1 MDKDRINRSNPIS
14 AFSTF
19 ALTRSPR
26 SQRAEFIKQLKSA
39 INSLVNQRRS
49 FAVLLIKIDNLTDI
63 EQNFGMELS
72 QHLIVSI
79 GQQLQPQ
86 LCRDDLL
93 VHLHGDEFALLKVS
107 IASSAAAIQ
116 LAKQIQARF
125 RCSFVVKDYR
135 LICSCSIGISL
146 QRQPQRIS
154 QILQQAD
161 RALKTASTQGTGHY
175 VLAQQSPQQTL
186 HRDLIQQQE
195 RLALAIA
202 NNDIHPYYQPIIE
215 LSSNQLIGFEVIPYW
230 QDEYANSNQLQPLTS
245 LAEHTDSLVNLDLH
259 IVRQACLQLKAWH
272 NAALANQQLQ
282 LAVSLSVKH
291 LQLEGA
297 VEQLILLIQES
308 QIPTHCLIFEFREH
322 DVMASSKFVMQS
334 LQKLR
339 QVGLQVGLDDF
350 ATEFSSLSAF
360 FTYPIDF
367 VKIDQSFTA
376 QMLRS
381 KKDLAL
387 IRVIRD
393 ISHDMGFKVIVEGIN
408 SQQQHNKLIE
418 LGCEYGQ
425 GEYIARPLSPSQAA
439 GLLGI

>member
-1 MDKDRINRSNPIS
+1 MDKDRFTSNNAIPPI
-14 AFSTF
+14 STF

-26 SQRAEFIKQLKSA
+26 SQRAAFIKQLKGA
-39 INSLVNQRRS
+39 IYNLVNQRRT

-63 EQNFGMELS
+63 EQNFGMEVS
-72 QHLIVSI
+72 QRLIVSI
-79 GQQLQPQ
+79 GQQLQIQ
-86 LCRDDLL
+86 LCRDDHL
-93 VHLHGDEFALLKVS
+93 VHLHGDEFALLKVD
-107 IASSAAAIQ
+107 IANNAAAIAQ
-116 LAKQIQARF
+116 AKQIQARF
-125 RCSFVVKDYR
+125 RGSFMVKNYK

-146 QRQPQRIS
+146 QLQPQRIS

-161 RALKTASTQGTGHY
+161 RALKIANNQGVGRY
-175 VLAQQSPQQTL
+175 VLAPQSPQQTQ
-186 HRDLIQQQE
+186 HRELIRQQE
-195 RLALAIA
+195 RLVLAII
-202 NNDIHPYYQPIIE
+202 NNDIQPYYQPIIE
-215 LSSNQLIGFEVIPYW
+215 LSNNQLIGFEVIPHW
-230 QDEYANSNQLQPLTS
+230 QDEHANSAQLLPFTS
-245 LAEHTDSLVNLDLH
+245 LAEYTDSIVNLDLH
-259 IVRQACLQLKAWH
+259 IVRQACLQLKVWH
-272 NAALANQQLQ
+272 NAAQANQQVL
-282 LAVSLSVKH
+282 LAINLSVKH

-297 VEQLILLIQES
+297 VEQLILQIQEV
-308 QIPTHCLIFEFREH
+308 QVPTQCLILEFREH
-322 DVMASSKFVMQS
+322 DFLASSKFVMHS

-350 ATEFSSLSAF
+350 ATEFSSLNAF

-393 ISHDMGFKVIVEGIN
+393 ISHDMGFKVIVEGIS
-408 SQQQHNKLIE
+408 SQQQHSKLIE

-425 GEYIARPLSPSQAA
+425 GEYIAQPMPATQAA